1 MAGGAEGK
9 PKPLEFTPTWIVA
22 SICSVIIVISLLFER
37 LLHRLGKRLMRSRKK
52 PLYEALLRVKEELM
66 VLGFISLL
74 LTVFQGAMGRLC
86 IRRSVMRHLLP
97 CKPPPLDGAA
107 ENAHFGDAVF
117 TGVLGGTRRLLAG
130 GAISGDYCIN
140 KGKVPVLSAEAIHQ
154 LHIFIFVL
162 AVTHFILSAI
172 TVLLGVAQTRNWRHW
187 ESKIQTS
194 NDTAPEKFKHI
205 QEFTFI
211 QDHFKGHRKR
221 WRIFGWMRSFFKQ
234 FYGSV
239 TEEDYRTMRL
249 GFIMKHCT
257 PNFNFYN
264 YMIRALEV
272 DFKKVVGVSWY
283 LWAMLMIFLLLNVQG
298 WYVYI
303 WISTAPFLMLLVV
316 GSKMEHI
323 ITELAYEVAQ
333 KHTAIQGDLVV
344 APSDDFFWFH
354 RPKLVLL
361 LIHVV
366 LFQNAFEIAF
376 FFWLLV
382 SYGFKSCIMAN
393 PAYAIA
399 RIVISIVSQLL
410 CGYVTLPLYAIV
422 SHMGSSFK
430 KAIFDDNVTEGL
442 ANWAERARRRTIIS
456 SKTTV
461 NVSDPPIDEANDA
474 AIQMTNTRAIS
485 SDEQGTSLT

>member
-1 MAGGAEGK
+1 MAGEGEGK

-22 SICSVIIVISLLFER
+22 SICSVIILISLLFER
-37 LLHRLGKRLMRSRKK
+37 CLHLLGKRLMRSRKK

-86 IRRSVMRHLLP
+86 VRRSIMRHLLP
-97 CKPPPLDGAA
+97 CKPPPLDAAAA
-107 ENAHFGDAVF
+107 EETAHFGDAVL
-117 TGVLGGTRRLLAG
+117 TGVLGGARRLLS
-130 GAISGDYCIN
+130 SGDASDDYCTK

-162 AVTHFILSAI
+162 AVTHFILSAV
-172 TVLLGVAQTRNWRHW
+172 TVMLGVAQTRNWRQW
-187 ESKIQTS
+187 ESKIQTR
-194 NDTAPEKFKHI
+194 ND
-205 QEFTFI
+205 
-211 QDHFKGHRKR
+211 DSGYRRR
-221 WRIFGWMRSFFKQ
+221 WRIFGWMCSFFKQ
-234 FYGSV
+234 FCGSV
-239 TEEDYRTMRL
+239 TEEDYTTMRL
-249 GFIMKHCT
+249 GFIMKHC
-257 PNFNFYN
+257 NQKFNFYN

-303 WISTAPFLMLLVV
+303 WISLAPFVMLLVV

-366 LFQNAFEIAF
+366 LFQNAFEIAL

-382 SYGFKSCIMAN
+382 SYGFKSCIMGN
-393 PAYAIA
+393 PSYAIA
-399 RIVISIVSQLL
+399 RLVISIVSQLI

-442 ANWAERARRRTIIS
+442 VNWAERARRR
-456 SKTTV
+456 KTHS
-461 NVSDPPIDEANDA
+461 VSRLHVCHYSLCSTNIDTRVTFHCHRALGSM
-474 AIQMTNTRAIS
+474 IQIK
-485 SDEQGTSLT
+485 EKI

>member
-172 TVLLGVAQTRNWRHW
+172 TVLLGVAQ
-187 ESKIQTS
+187 
-194 NDTAPEKFKHI
+194 
-205 QEFTFI
+205 
-211 QDHFKGHRKR
+211 
-221 WRIFGWMRSFFKQ
+221 
-234 FYGSV
+234 
-239 TEEDYRTMRL
+239 
-249 GFIMKHCT
+249 KHCT

-323 ITELAYEVAQ
+323 ITELAYE
-333 KHTAIQGDLVV
+333 
-344 APSDDFFWFH
+344 
-354 RPKLVLL
+354 
-361 LIHVV
+361 
-366 LFQNAFEIAF
+366 
-376 FFWLLV
+376 V